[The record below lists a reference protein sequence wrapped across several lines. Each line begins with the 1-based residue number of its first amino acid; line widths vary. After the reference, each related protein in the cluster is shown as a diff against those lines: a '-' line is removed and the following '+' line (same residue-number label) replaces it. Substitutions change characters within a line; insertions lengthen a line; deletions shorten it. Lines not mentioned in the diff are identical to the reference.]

1 MSIILRGDVVDNI
14 GREMPSPYIRR
25 ISVTDNGIDVH
36 LSIFLIE
43 NNADMDSIIKALSEN
58 INLYLYLT
66 VQKTRFNDVVS
77 GKSDFIEYIQ
87 NQELQTQY
95 RESMVDTGDCYITL
109 DNIFSSTD
117 STTDGTSYTYL
128 VDKDVQT
135 ESGIKL
141 WEFRITKSITTND
154 NEDLES
160 KQTLAG
166 LWRNY
171 SYKLKNDYYLLSSE
185 QQDEVATEG
194 SFTEWPNGTE
204 SAPDYYQW
212 KNWDGGIYVAAFSST
227 MDLQDDDKID
237 SLIKNKALLSLTT
250 SPASYEIV
258 AEDIEYSSSDWETSV
273 ANMSLPSRKQVEYM
287 TSDNAIYNRTPIK
300 SLNSQYYSDDQMSRE
315 QIIATFSSLIRPESG
330 NYSLDNMTRQI
341 AYVLEQY
348 AGSTELIIQLNLLK
362 DLFPSKSTT
371 TKIGKLYVEFKRM
384 LYAINSTIK
393 QSPILSKK
401 VIRNLKIIDE
411 RSTDIETY
419 SVPTSSVNYADLES
433 LGSSYIY
440 PTWYQAIEYDTNSE
454 IYTSYGFYFFDY
466 QKALYTTS
474 AIAQVY
480 DMEKLTTLFGID
492 FPYSYFHLTESTIFR
507 CEDIPCESISDGI
520 IKIIATMNSSS
531 PSYPLVEQNTALN
544 YTSNTNNLLF
554 PYSTDIYGPSS
565 ESSKYGF
572 SVTSQ
577 VPMLVNRPWS
587 RNPSIQE
594 ESGYNYLPSDYRLM
608 LFEYQDYFADL
619 PSEEARYYGA
629 NILITDTTK
638 KIANQID
645 KTLRDSLSSL
655 SDYLAAADS
664 ICSFNNITEQ
674 FNSFFVSGIEGIYS
688 GTPET
693 APWNT
698 APLIYVMYKDLLY
711 NSYNGDKDLIVDE
724 AAIIIEQISPQTGT
738 ITALQS
744 FYDKMDS
751 LYDTMSE
758 LTTATL
764 ESYSLEQELE
774 YNLPVGEGTLWSEA
788 YAFSEIEC
796 DPSASDSGKAECTDL
811 YDSSYICN
819 SLGKCE
825 EIERESDYSECSDD
839 SDCIEGQECY
849 TDSDGIKKCSDAMHH
864 IDA

>member
-1 MSIILRGDVVDNI
+1 MILRGDVVDNI

-25 ISVTDNGIDVH
+25 ISITDSGIDVY

-58 INLYLYLT
+58 INLYIYAT
-66 VQKTRFNDVVS
+66 VQKARFNNIVS

-87 NQELQTQY
+87 NQELQTEYQAA
-95 RESMVDTGDCYITL
+95 MVDTGDCYISL
-109 DNIFSSTD
+109 DNIFSSINSD
-117 STTDGTSYTYL
+117 DGEITYTYL
-128 VDKDVQT
+128 ADKEVYT

-141 WEFRITKSITTND
+141 WEFRITKSIIFND
-154 NEDLES
+154 EEDLAS
-160 KQTLAG
+160 KQTVAG

-171 SYKLKNDYYLLSSE
+171 ANKLKNDFYLLSLE
-185 QQDEVATEG
+185 QQDEIAIEG
-194 SFTEWPNGTE
+194 ETADWP
-204 SAPDYYQW
+204 SAAWDYYQW
-212 KNWDGGIYVAAFSST
+212 KVWDGGIYIAAFSST
-227 MDLQDDDKID
+227 IDLQDDDKID
-237 SLIKNKALLSLTT
+237 SLIKNKALLSFTT

-258 AEDIEYSSSDWETSV
+258 VENVERSNSDWEDSIS
-273 ANMSLPSRKQVEYM
+273 NMSLPAQKQVEYM
-287 TSDNAIYNRTPIK
+287 TSNNAIYNRTPIK
-300 SLNSQYYSDDQMSRE
+300 SLNSQYYSDDKISRA
-315 QIIATFSSLIRPESG
+315 QIITTFSSLIRPESG
-330 NYSLDNMTRQI
+330 NYSLDNITKQI
-341 AYVLEQY
+341 TYVLEQY
-348 AGSTELIIQLNLLK
+348 ADSTELIVQLNLLK

-384 LYAINSTIK
+384 LYAVNSTIK
-393 QSPILSKK
+393 QSSILSKK

-411 RSTDIETY
+411 RSKDSDIYTT
-419 SVPTSSVNYADLES
+419 PASSVNYADLES

-440 PTWYQAIEYDTNSE
+440 PTWYQAIEYDTNLE

-492 FPYSYFHLTESTIFR
+492 FPYSYFHLTESAIFR
-507 CEDIPCESISDGI
+507 CEDSPCEALSDGM
-520 IKIIATMNSSS
+520 IKIIATMNSSTS
-531 PSYPLVEQNTALN
+531 PSYPLVEEISALN
-544 YTSNTNNLLF
+544 GSYNTNNLLF
-554 PYSTDIYGPSS
+554 PYSTDIYGPSA

-587 RNPSIQE
+587 RNPSVQE

-629 NILITDTTK
+629 NILIRDTTK
-638 KIANQID
+638 KIAAQID
-645 KTLRDSLSSL
+645 RALRDSLSDL
-655 SDYLAAADS
+655 SDYLTAADS
-664 ICSFNNITEQ
+664 ICSFNSITEQ
-674 FNSFFVSGIEGIYS
+674 FNSFFISGIESIYS
-688 GTPET
+688 GSPET

-698 APLIYVMYKDLLY
+698 APLVYTMYKDLLY
-711 NSYNGDKDLIVDE
+711 NSYDGDKDLIVDE
-724 AAIIIEQISPQTGT
+724 AAIIIEQIRPQTGT
-738 ITALQS
+738 IEALQS
-744 FYDKMDS
+744 FYNKMDS
-751 LYDTMSE
+751 LYNTMSE

-788 YAFSEIEC
+788 YALSEIEC
-796 DPSASDSGKAECTDL
+796 DPSASDSGKGECTDL

-825 EIERESDYSECSDD
+825 ETERESDYSECSDD
-839 SDCIEGQECY
+839 SDCVEGGECIEDPYGV
-849 TDSDGIKKCSDAMHH
+849 KKCADGTHS
-864 IDA
+864 IDV